1 MSDSATRPERAASTQ
16 ADFVSVERP
25 PERDATESALG
36 AGVETRCPAGTA
48 PTGAE
53 ARPEWSVASE
63 RGATTG
69 KRLETSGERS
79 EP

>member
-1 MSDSATRPERAASTQ
+1 MAT
-16 ADFVSVERP
+16 
-25 PERDATESALG
+25 RDATESELG

-63 RGATTG
+63 ARRDQRE
-69 KRLETSGERS
+69 RLEANGKRS